1 QETIQELA
9 SHINRAKKV
18 ALFVGAGIEGAH
30 DEVVSLAE
38 KAAAPVGHSLRGKD
52 FIQYDNP
59 LDVGMTG
66 LLGYGA
72 AAEGIHD
79 ADLMIMIGTD
89 FPYDQFLPETTTIQ
103 IDTDPSVM
111 GRRTDVDLQI
121 EGSALETLRALLPLV
136 EYKKDRK
143 WLDRVLKKHD
153 QIMN

>member
-1 QETIQELA
+1 
-9 SHINRAKKV
+9 
-18 ALFVGAGIEGAH
+18 
-30 DEVVSLAE
+30 
-38 KAAAPVGHSLRGKD
+38 
-52 FIQYDNP
+52 
-59 LDVGMTG
+59 MTG

-121 EGSALETLRALLPLV
+121 EGSALETLRACC
-136 EYKKDRK
+136 R
-143 WLDRVLKKHD
+143 WWSTRRTASGW
-153 QIMN
+153 IAC